1 MGRCPVPELLD
12 AGVIV
17 MLGSD
22 GTAPDR
28 SYDMFRHMWQCMHY
42 QRTFY
47 HDASYLPPGKVLEM
61 VTIDAAR
68 GLGLA
73 DEIGSLEA
81 GKRADIILVDL
92 FKPHTYP
99 LNMPVYRT
107 VCFAGGADVDT
118 VIVDGQIVMEKRVVQ
133 TVNEA
138 EVLELA
144 QRETEAML
152 DRTGLRPLLETP
164 DRFWKHSRY

>member
-1 MGRCPVPELLD
+1 
-12 AGVIV
+12 
-17 MLGSD
+17 
-22 GTAPDR
+22 
-28 SYDMFRHMWQCMHY
+28 
-42 QRTFY
+42 
-47 HDASYLPPGKVLEM
+47 
-61 VTIDAAR
+61 
-68 GLGLA
+68 
-73 DEIGSLEA
+73 
-81 GKRADIILVDL
+81 
-92 FKPHTYP
+92 
-99 LNMPVYRT
+99 MPVYRT